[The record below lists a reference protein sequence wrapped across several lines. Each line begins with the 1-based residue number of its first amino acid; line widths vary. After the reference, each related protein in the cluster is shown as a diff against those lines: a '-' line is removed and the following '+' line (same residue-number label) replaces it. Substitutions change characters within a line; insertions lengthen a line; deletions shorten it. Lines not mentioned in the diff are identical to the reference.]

1 MDWPAGGLLLRTPDG
16 EHSAEQYAA
25 RMGIVDASDVGTR
38 SVLHP
43 LAATMPAGPSTR
55 GTKRNVANVSVRRA
69 APGAVNK
76 D

>member
-1 MDWPAGGLLLRTPDG
+1 
-16 EHSAEQYAA
+16 
-25 RMGIVDASDVGTR
+25 MGIVDASDVGTR

-43 LAATMPAGPSTR
+43 LAAAMPTGPSTR
-55 GTKRNVANVSVRRA
+55 GTKRNVANVNVRRA